1 MYFDWRLWA
10 MMAGL
15 RLRVAGAVGLGLL
28 AMGFGILRF
37 VFLGRM
43 LALAFRGAPIG
54 AIGMAAAGTAVC
66 ILLRAALDHARDVMA
81 QGTAGQMQVRL
92 RARLFDRIAELGPA
106 WFGAERTGGV
116 MLSMVD
122 GVEQL
127 QTFFG
132 AVPAA
137 ADHRRLRA
145 GGDLRLAGVVGRA
158 DGRRH
163 AGRRAVR
170 RWRCRC

>member
-66 ILLRAALDHARDVMA
+66 ILLRAALDHAR
-81 QGTAGQMQVRL
+81 
-92 RARLFDRIAELGPA
+92 PS
-106 WFGAERTGGV
+106 W
-116 MLSMVD
+116 
-122 GVEQL
+122 
-127 QTFFG
+127 
-132 AVPAA
+132 
-137 ADHRRLRA
+137 
-145 GGDLRLAGVVGRA
+145 
-158 DGRRH
+158 
-163 AGRRAVR
+163 RRAPPG
-170 RWRCRC
+170 RCRCGCAPVCSTGLRSWGRPGSERNVQAA